1 MIEMGPNSVR
11 KQARE
16 QVKSQRFNPH
26 CVEFEEGVKR
36 EKPRN
41 LVVRYPILFF
51 INKMIPES
59 KDEET
64 PNESTGPKVALA
76 SIETDVPIET
86 DIPALLSES
95 GIQNSFPDQCNYV
108 GSHQHRHRGRTEA
121 IPNFQLWSQSD
132 KVITL
137 AVKVSVHE
145 WQVYCKV
152 SP

>member
-1 MIEMGPNSVR
+1 
-11 KQARE
+11 
-16 QVKSQRFNPH
+16 
-26 CVEFEEGVKR
+26 
-36 EKPRN
+36 
-41 LVVRYPILFF
+41 VRYPILFF